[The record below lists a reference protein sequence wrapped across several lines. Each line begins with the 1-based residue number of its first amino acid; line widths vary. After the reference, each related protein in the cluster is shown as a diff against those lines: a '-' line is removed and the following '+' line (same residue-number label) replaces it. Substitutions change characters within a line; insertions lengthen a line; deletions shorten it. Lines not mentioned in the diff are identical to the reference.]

1 MAYHSFPAGSSP
13 LELRAGPLRV
23 MLDGIDLRYVSYG
36 EIELVRRLQAAVR
49 DTDWGTVPA
58 QVDRLELEREDERFR
73 LRFEAR
79 HRRGPLRFAWR
90 GTVEGSDSGSIT
102 YELDGSAESDFSHNR
117 IGLCALLPPE
127 SWAGRLLEV
136 DGRRAELPRLV
147 APQALVDGVEE
158 PVLGPF
164 QELRLELADPGSLR
178 LRFSGDRFEI
188 EDQRN
193 WSDASFK
200 AYSTPLALG
209 YPHRVA
215 AGGRIRQRIELSLG
229 GPPRRAVMPG
239 AARCPSP
246 PGADDGAVKL
256 TVGPALTSAPPALG
270 TRVVSGPWP
279 AGAVERLRA
288 AGLAHLRIDL
298 TADDPEAGERLR
310 AALASATAIEAD
322 LELALHVREAEAAPL
337 RDLFATLPAGAVARI
352 LVFAADAAELEP
364 TETTPSALVGLVRRL
379 ARGAGI
385 IAPVGGGSSLG
396 FVALNRTRPSP
407 GSLETLAFPVCPTVH
422 AADERSI
429 VETLSAQPM
438 MLETARTFAP
448 GVPIAVTPI
457 TLAAPDG
464 PPDRRQA
471 TQFAAAWTI
480 GCATALATA
489 GAASATLF
497 EATGP
502 GGLIGAE
509 GAPAPTHAALA
520 ALAGWAEG
528 SVRPLRADRRFAAS
542 GLLLR
547 STARSRLL
555 IANLTAGPLAL
566 RLDGLDPAEREAVRG
581 RLELDPYAVFEA
593 ELPAGA

>member
-1 MAYHSFPAGSSP
+1 
-13 LELRAGPLRV
+13 
-23 MLDGIDLRYVSYG
+23 MLDGIDLRYVSHG

-58 QVDRLELEREDERFR
+58 QVDRFELEREDERFR

-90 GTVEGSDSGSIT
+90 GTVEGSDSGRIT
-102 YELDGSAESDFSHNR
+102 YELDGSAERDFLHNR

-136 DGRRAELPRLV
+136 DDRRAELPRLV
-147 APQALVDGVEE
+147 APQHLVDGVEE

-164 QELRLELADPGSLR
+164 QELRLELADTASLR

-209 YPHRVA
+209 YPHRAA

-229 GPPRRAVMPG
+229 ADRPPRRAAASG
-239 AARCPSP
+239 AVRRPSP
-246 PGADDGAVKL
+246 PSADGGAVKL
-256 TVGPALTSAPPALG
+256 TVGPALASPPPALG
-270 TRVVSGPWP
+270 TRVASDPWP

-288 AGLAHLRIDL
+288 AGLAHLRTDL
-298 TADDPEAGERLR
+298 VPGDPEAGERLR
-310 AALASATAIEAD
+310 AALARATAIEAD
-322 LELALHVREAEAAPL
+322 LELALHVRKAEAAPL
-337 RDLFATLPAGAVARI
+337 RDLLAALPAEAVARI
-352 LVFAADAAELEP
+352 LVFAADVAELEP
-364 TETTPSALVGLVRRL
+364 TETTPPALVGLVRCL
-379 ARGAGI
+379 ARDAGI
-385 IAPVGGGSSLG
+385 VAPVGGGSSLG
-396 FVALNRTRPSP
+396 FVAVNRTRPSL

-438 MLETARTFAP
+438 MLDTARTFAP

-457 TLAAPDG
+457 TLGVPDE
-464 PPDRRQA
+464 PPDQRQA

-480 GCATALATA
+480 GCATALAAA

-497 EATGP
+497 DATGP
-502 GGLIGAE
+502 GGLIDAE
-509 GAPAPTHAALA
+509 GAATPTYAALA
-520 ALAGWAEG
+520 ALAGWTEG
-528 SVRPLRADRRFAAS
+528 SVQPLHPDRRFTAS

-547 STARSRLL
+547 SAGRSRLL
-555 IANLTAGPLAL
+555 VANLTAGPLAL
-566 RLDGLDPAEREAVRG
+566 RLDGLDAAEREAVCG
-581 RLELDPYAVFEA
+581 PPELDPYAVFEA